1 MKVSERK
8 AVSIKMG
15 MIEWLWKGGR
25 VCMDS
30 MHVGQYMSVEGFAWM
45 PEGWVW
51 RRAVGTR

>member
-1 MKVSERK
+1 
-8 AVSIKMG
+8 MG
-15 MIEWLWKGGR
+15 MMEWLWKGGR